1 MCLQQRGHNPVI
13 FEKTGELGGL
23 FLTASAMSFKENDK
37 ELIRWYLNEVA
48 KEGIDVRLNTEV
60 TDLGTLRGFD

>member
-1 MCLQQRGHNPVI
+1 MLKRAATPRSSL
-13 FEKTGELGGL
+13 KRPASSAGL

-48 KEGIDVRLNTEV
+48 KEGIDVRLNTKSR
-60 TDLGTLRGFD
+60 T